1 MEDDLA
7 MTRVLIGDIDR
18 AIAKRFP
25 LEWAEEW
32 DRVGLLAGDPDRE
45 VTGVVLALDPTRE
58 AIAEAARLGA
68 NVLVTHHPACLE
80 SPRWLTPGRGSAGV
94 LFAAMDAKVALVN
107 AHTNLD
113 RAPAAGHLLPD
124 ALGLATIKPI
134 ERPPMPMSLVSVFVP
149 ASHAEAVT
157 IAMTGAGAGRTGEY
171 EAAHFVSAEGRGWFT
186 PSANAKP
193 YVGTRTEPSETPEV
207 RVDTVAPRSRV
218 KGVLAAARSAHPYEE
233 PLIAAADVQIAR
245 ASARMGMLCET
256 PHGMT
261 LGDLADL
268 AARTF
273 DITPTVY
280 GDRDGVLGRVA
291 TGTGSVRALVG
302 DALASGATALL
313 GGEVRYH
320 DALDAAEMGL
330 SVIEIGHDVSEW
342 PLVGLLEE
350 VVRSVKGLDPA
361 VVHVLPAKPAW
372 WTPSI

>member
-1 MEDDLA
+1 

-18 AIAKRFP
+18 AVAKRFP

-45 VTGVVLALDPTRE
+45 VTGVALALDPTRE
-58 AIAEAARLGA
+58 AIAETARLGG
-68 NVLVTHHPACLE
+68 NVLVTHHPAFLE
-80 SPRWLTPGRGSAGV
+80 TPRWLTPGRGSSGV
-94 LFAAMDAKVALVN
+94 LFAAMDAKVALIN

-124 ALGLATIKPI
+124 ALGLTTVRPI
-134 ERPPMPMSLVSVFVP
+134 ERPPMPMALVSVYVP
-149 ASHAEAVT
+149 ASHADAVAV
-157 IAMTGAGAGRTGEY
+157 AMAGAGAGRLGEY
-171 EAAHFVSAEGRGWFT
+171 EASRFVSGEGSGRFT
-186 PSANAKP
+186 PSTNANP
-193 YVGTRTEPSETPEV
+193 HSGTRGEPSETAEV
-207 RVDTVAPRSRV
+207 RVDMVAPRSRV

-233 PLIAAADVQIAR
+233 PLIVASDVEIAR
-245 ASARMGMLCET
+245 TSARMGMLCDAPAE
-256 PHGMT
+256 MT
-261 LGDLADL
+261 LGGLADL

-273 DITPTVY
+273 RITPTVY
-280 GDRDGVLGRVA
+280 GDPEAVLGRVV

-342 PLVGLLEE
+342 PLVGLLDE
-350 VVRSVKGLDPA
+350 VVRSVRGIDPA
-361 VVHVLPAKPAW
+361 TVHVLPATPAW
-372 WTPSI
+372 WTPST

>member
-1 MEDDLA
+1 
-7 MTRVLIGDIDR
+7 MTRVLIGDIAR

-32 DRVGLLAGDPDRE
+32 DRVGLLAGDPARE
-45 VTGVVLALDPTRE
+45 VAGVVLALDPTRE

-68 NVLVTHHPACLE
+68 NVLVTHHPAFLE
-80 SPRWLTPGRGSAGV
+80 TPQWITPGRGSAGV
-94 LFAAMDAKVALVN
+94 LFTAMDSKVALIN

-113 RAPAAGHLLPD
+113 RAPAAGHLLAD
-124 ALGLATIKPI
+124 ALGLPTIKPI
-134 ERPPMPMSLVSVFVP
+134 ERPPMPMALVSVYVP
-149 ASHAEAVT
+149 ASHADAVAL
-157 IAMTGAGAGRTGEY
+157 AMTGAGAGRLGEY
-171 EAAHFVSAEGRGWFT
+171 EATHFVSGEGRGLFT
-186 PSANAKP
+186 PSATATP
-193 YVGTRTEPSETPEV
+193 YVGTRTEPSEAPEV
-207 RVDTVAPRSRV
+207 RVDMIAPRNRV

-233 PLIAAADVQIAR
+233 PLIAAADVEIAR
-245 ASARMGMLCET
+245 TSARMGMLCGT
-256 PHGMT
+256 PHGLT
-261 LGDLADL
+261 LGDLANL

-273 DITPTVY
+273 GITPTVY
-280 GDRDGVLGRVA
+280 GDSERVLGRIV

-342 PLVGLLEE
+342 PLVRLLEE
-350 VVRSVKGLDPA
+350 VVRSVKDLDSEA
-361 VVHVLPAKPAW
+361 VHVLPAKPAW